1 MSTNNLSIIQ
11 KPVNNTELLPA
22 ITNWNPLIGV
32 MVFKDANISALF
44 YYKLGLDV
52 HEGASTTGT
61 LVAKYR
67 QRRNG
72 YSDDIANN
80 KARAFFDVRGV
91 MNTQLVNT
99 VYDQNILGAPFESIH
114 EVGRTAYDENSD
126 GTPEYYIFSENGNLS
141 EAKTQIGRYTLNVF
155 ESYATSTSTN
165 VTDIHPS
172 TAVATTHFFLR
183 ASLPLNT
190 PRFINGSGA
199 VDTDYIQGVA
209 FADYQLKSISS
220 KFLSDNPSIAHNY
233 ESAATGNQPV
243 VFIQDYQYHTL
254 AFLNGEANFNSMPQ
268 KFFIRYYNGT
278 TQLNSTFLDNT
289 VANGGSNP
297 EASSGETTTN
307 ARYLIYFGCGP
318 ANLEGFD
325 AGGLNPHKPSNNAGY
340 THYIIRAFKQDATTS
355 QSHEVIF
362 VREDSSCKGYV
373 TRRLAWRNSLGCWD
387 YFNFKMK
394 SVDSTN
400 IERNEFSTIQGTFD
414 GSKYRYNDWQR
425 GRSVRATTAKR
436 TETLNTDF
444 IDEAHAILI
453 EKLLMSTDVYVVKQ
467 KNVTDYTEPV
477 MVVDKS
483 FIRKTVANDKK
494 IQYTVK
500 IEYANNVNTNS

>member
-114 EVGRTAYDENSD
+114 EVGRTAYDEDSD

-165 VTDIHPS
+165 VTDIHP
-172 TAVATTHFFLR
+172 
-183 ASLPLNT
+183 
-190 PRFINGSGA
+190 
-199 VDTDYIQGVA
+199 
-209 FADYQLKSISS
+209 
-220 KFLSDNPSIAHNY
+220 
-233 ESAATGNQPV
+233 
-243 VFIQDYQYHTL
+243 
-254 AFLNGEANFNSMPQ
+254 
-268 KFFIRYYNGT
+268 
-278 TQLNSTFLDNT
+278 
-289 VANGGSNP
+289 
-297 EASSGETTTN
+297 
-307 ARYLIYFGCGP
+307 
-318 ANLEGFD
+318 
-325 AGGLNPHKPSNNAGY
+325 
-340 THYIIRAFKQDATTS
+340 
-355 QSHEVIF
+355 
-362 VREDSSCKGYV
+362 
-373 TRRLAWRNSLGCWD
+373 
-387 YFNFKMK
+387 
-394 SVDSTN
+394 
-400 IERNEFSTIQGTFD
+400 
-414 GSKYRYNDWQR
+414 
-425 GRSVRATTAKR
+425 RS
-436 TETLNTDF
+436 
-444 IDEAHAILI
+444 
-453 EKLLMSTDVYVVKQ
+453 
-467 KNVTDYTEPV
+467 
-477 MVVDKS
+477 
-483 FIRKTVANDKK
+483 
-494 IQYTVK
+494 
-500 IEYANNVNTNS
+500 